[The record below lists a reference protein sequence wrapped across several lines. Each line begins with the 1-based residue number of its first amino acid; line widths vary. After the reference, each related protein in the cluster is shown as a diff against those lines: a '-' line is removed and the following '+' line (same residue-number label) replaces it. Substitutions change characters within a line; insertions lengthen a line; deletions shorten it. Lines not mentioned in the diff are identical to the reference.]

1 MTRGK
6 RLGSRYAAG
15 VSIVLSILLLAL
27 LILLHEAGHFGVARA
42 CGMRVTRFSVGFGPV
57 LTSFRPKGSETTY
70 QIAAV
75 PLGGFVQISGMDPQ
89 EPLEPGDTRS
99 YAAKPLWQRAAVVFA
114 GPAANYVVAA
124 VLFSVLYA
132 IGFPRAETGTVIGEV
147 TSGKPAA
154 LAGLRTGDRVLS
166 VDGQAVTRWE
176 QIAERTHA
184 APGKTVTF
192 EVRRG
197 DQTLVLRARAGRDPR
212 SRQGFVGIAP
222 AVRLDRRPG
231 LGAIAAG
238 ASQAAHDAV
247 ALVRSLGTLA
257 FESLMGPVGIVTLAS
272 AQVQKGIRAILLLGG
287 GLSVALSVM
296 NFLPLPALDGGRL
309 VFLGYEMVLRRRVQP
324 RFEAIVHWIGLIL
337 LLALLAVITFRDI
350 LVAARS

>member
-1 MTRGK
+1 M
-6 RLGSRYAAG
+6 RYAAR
-15 VSIVLSILLLAL
+15 VSIVLSVLLLAV

-42 CGMRVTRFSVGFGPV
+42 CGMRVTRFSIGFGPV

-75 PLGGFVQISGMDPQ
+75 PLGGFVQIAGMDPH

-99 YAAKPLWQRAAVVFA
+99 YAARPLWQRAAVVFA
-114 GPAANYVVAA
+114 GPAANYLVAA
-124 VLFSVLYA
+124 VLFAALYA

-147 TSGKPAA
+147 TAGKPAA
-154 LAGLRTGDRVLS
+154 RAGLEPGDRVLS
-166 VDGQAVTRWE
+166 IDGRTVRRWDE
-176 QIAERTHA
+176 IAASTHA
-184 APGKTVTF
+184 SPGKTITF

-197 DQTLVLRARAGRDPR
+197 ERTLELRARPARDPR
-212 SRQGFVGIAP
+212 SGLGIVGIAP
-222 AVRLDRRPG
+222 AIRLDRRPG
-231 LGAIAAG
+231 LGAIPAG
-238 ASQAAHDAV
+238 FHQAGHDAV
-247 ALVRSLGTLA
+247 ALVRSLTTLA
-257 FESLMGPVGIVTLAS
+257 LDSLMGPVGIVALAS
-272 AQVQKGIRAILLLGG
+272 DQVQRGVRAILLLGG

-309 VFLGYEMVLRRRVQP
+309 VFLGYEMVLRRRVRP
-324 RFEAIVHWIGLIL
+324 RFEALVHWVGLIL